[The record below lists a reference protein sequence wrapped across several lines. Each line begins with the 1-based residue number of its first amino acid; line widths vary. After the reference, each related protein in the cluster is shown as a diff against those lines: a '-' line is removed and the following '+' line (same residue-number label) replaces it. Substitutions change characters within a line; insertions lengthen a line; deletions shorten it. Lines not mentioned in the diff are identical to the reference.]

1 MAYELRDNSGS
12 LFRNDPSEKRTETSP
27 EYSGTVMVGGVEMW
41 INAWVKEG
49 SKGKFFSLSFRP
61 KNPKPEPREQSWSGV
76 LDDEIPF

>member
-12 LFRNDPSEKRTETSP
+12 LFRNEDQSKS
-27 EYSGTVMVGGVEMW
+27 EYSGTVMIAGVEYW

-49 SKGKFFSLSFRP
+49 KKGKFFSLSFRP
-61 KNPKPEPREQSWSGV
+61 KQERPEPRTQEWKEE